1 MKSRKITNMLFLTVL
16 AFLLNT
22 LVYFA
27 FGNIYSSAI
36 LNYSTFQEQFSG
48 GIYQYRMLSVHV
60 LLCIYDLLGTLN
72 LDYSVF
78 KLKFLNPDSEP
89 RMFLAFYML
98 NTFFSALTAVMM
110 VLITESK
117 QFAATASE
125 KLLMATLSI
134 FVIALSQFVIVPYD
148 VSSYF
153 FLLLFFWVILKYLDN
168 KSSGNLLLLAVIL
181 AVSTLNRE
189 SAALSVSLGATLLC
203 ARFGLKKETIIPVA
217 ALAGTFLTV
226 YVVMRLM
233 AGIFTTND
241 GSLLLQNFTQP
252 KNILGLLF
260 WITFFAFTL
269 LISNGKEQT
278 KNILVFHSL
287 SAPYIVMCFYTGIL
301 YEARLYVPLFLTG
314 LILAKISAGRAPG
327 ELLD

>member
-1 MKSRKITNMLFLTVL
+1 MKFRKITNMLFLTVL

-22 LVYFA
+22 FVYFA
-27 FGNIYSSAI
+27 FGNIYSSSI
-36 LNYSTFQEQFSG
+36 LNYPAFQEQFSG
-48 GIYQYRMLSVHV
+48 GIYRYRILSVYA
-60 LLCIYDLLGTLN
+60 LLYIYDLLGTLN

-89 RMFLAFYML
+89 QMFLAFYML

-125 KLLMATLSI
+125 KVLMASLSI

-153 FLLLFFWVILKYLDN
+153 FLLLFFWVFLKYLNN
-168 KSSGNLLLLAVIL
+168 KSPGNFILLAVIV

-189 SAALSVSLGATLLC
+189 SAALSVSLAATLLC
-203 ARFGLKKETIIPVA
+203 SRFGLKKATIIPVA

-226 YVVMRLM
+226 YLGMRLV
-233 AGIFTTND
+233 AETFSTND
-241 GSLLLQNFTQP
+241 GNLLLQNFTQP
-252 KNILGLLF
+252 KNILGLVF
-260 WITFFAFTL
+260 WFTFFAFTL

-278 KNILVFHSL
+278 RNILVFHTL
-287 SAPYIVMCFYTGIL
+287 SAPYIVMCLYTGIL
-301 YEARLYVPLFLTG
+301 YEARLYVPLFLTI

>member
-1 MKSRKITNMLFLTVL
+1 MKFRKITNMLFLTVL

-22 LVYFA
+22 FVYFA
-27 FGNIYSSAI
+27 FGNIYSSSI
-36 LNYSTFQEQFSG
+36 LNYSAFQEQFSG
-48 GIYQYRMLSVHV
+48 GIYQYRILSVHV
-60 LLCIYDLLGTLN
+60 LLSIYDFLGTLN

-78 KLKFLNPDSEP
+78 KLKFLNPVSEP

-98 NTFFSALTAVMM
+98 NTFFLVLTAVMM

-117 QFAATASE
+117 KFAATASE

-153 FLLLFFWVILKYLDN
+153 FLLLFFWVLLKYLDN
-168 KSSGNLLLLAVIL
+168 KSSGNLLLLTVIL

-189 SAALSVSLGATLLC
+189 SAALSISLAATLLISQY
-203 ARFGLKKETIIPVA
+203 GLKKKTIIPVA

-278 KNILVFHSL
+278 RNILVFHSL

>member
-1 MKSRKITNMLFLTVL
+1 MLFLTVL

-22 LVYFA
+22 FVYFA
-27 FGNIYSSAI
+27 FGNIYSSSI
-36 LNYSTFQEQFSG
+36 LNYSAFQEQFSG
-48 GIYQYRMLSVHV
+48 GIYQYRILSVHV
-60 LLCIYDLLGTLN
+60 LLSIYDFLGTLN

-78 KLKFLNPDSEP
+78 KLKFLNPVSEP

-98 NTFFSALTAVMM
+98 NTFFLVLTAVMM

-117 QFAATASE
+117 KFAATASE

-153 FLLLFFWVILKYLDN
+153 FLLLFFWVLLKYLDN
-168 KSSGNLLLLAVIL
+168 KSSGNLLLLTVIL

-189 SAALSVSLGATLLC
+189 SAALSISLAATLLISQY
-203 ARFGLKKETIIPVA
+203 GLKKKTIIPVA

-278 KNILVFHSL
+278 RNILVFHSL

>member
-1 MKSRKITNMLFLTVL
+1 MKFRKITNMLFLTVL

-22 LVYFA
+22 FVYFA
-27 FGNIYSSAI
+27 FGNIYSSSI
-36 LNYSTFQEQFSG
+36 LNYSAFQEQFSG
-48 GIYQYRMLSVHV
+48 GIYQYRILSVYA
-60 LLCIYDLLGTLN
+60 LLYIYDLLGTLN

-89 RMFLAFYML
+89 QMFLAFYML
-98 NTFFSALTAVMM
+98 NTFFLVLTAVMM

-125 KLLMATLSI
+125 KLLMASLSI

-153 FLLLFFWVILKYLDN
+153 FLLLFLWVFLKYLDN
-168 KSSGNLLLLAVIL
+168 KSPGNFILLAVIV

-189 SAALSVSLGATLLC
+189 SAALSVSLAATLLC
-203 ARFGLKKETIIPVA
+203 SRFGLNKATIIPVA

-226 YVVMRLM
+226 YLGMRLV
-233 AGIFTTND
+233 AETFSTND
-241 GSLLLQNFTQP
+241 GNLLLQNFTQP
-252 KNILGLLF
+252 KNILGLVF
-260 WITFFAFTL
+260 WFTFFAFTL

-278 KNILVFHSL
+278 RNTLVFHSL
-287 SAPYIVMCFYTGIL
+287 SAPYIVMCLYTGIL

>member
-1 MKSRKITNMLFLTVL
+1 MKFRKITNMLFLTVL

-22 LVYFA
+22 FVYFA
-27 FGNIYSSAI
+27 FGNIYSSSI
-36 LNYSTFQEQFSG
+36 LNYSAFQEQFSG
-48 GIYQYRMLSVHV
+48 GIYQYRILSVHA
-60 LLCIYDLLGTLN
+60 LIYIYDLLGTLN

-89 RMFLAFYML
+89 QMFLAFYML
-98 NTFFSALTAVMM
+98 NTFFLVLTAVMM

-125 KLLMATLSI
+125 KVLMASLSI

-153 FLLLFFWVILKYLDN
+153 FLLLFFWVFVKYLDN
-168 KSSGNLLLLAVIL
+168 KSPGNFILLAVIV

-189 SAALSVSLGATLLC
+189 SAALSVSLAATLLC
-203 ARFGLKKETIIPVA
+203 SRSGLKKATIIPVA

-226 YVVMRLM
+226 YLGMRLV
-233 AGIFTTND
+233 AETFSTND
-241 GSLLLQNFTQP
+241 GNLLLQNFTQP
-252 KNILGLLF
+252 KNILGLVF
-260 WITFFAFTL
+260 WFTFFAFTI

-278 KNILVFHSL
+278 RNILVFHAL
-287 SAPYIVMCFYTGIL
+287 SAPYIVMCLYTGIL

>member
-1 MKSRKITNMLFLTVL
+1 MKFRKITNMLFLTVL

-22 LVYFA
+22 FVYFA
-27 FGNIYSSAI
+27 FGNIYSSSI
-36 LNYSTFQEQFSG
+36 LNYSAFQEQFSG
-48 GIYQYRMLSVHV
+48 GIYQYRILSVYA
-60 LLCIYDLLGTLN
+60 LLYIYDLLGTLN

-78 KLKFLNPDSEP
+78 KLKFLNPESEP
-89 RMFLAFYML
+89 QMFLAFYML
-98 NTFFSALTAVMM
+98 NTFFLVLTAVMM

-117 QFAATASE
+117 QFLATASE
-125 KLLMATLSI
+125 KLLMVAAAV

-153 FLLLFFWVILKYLDN
+153 FLLLFFWVLLKYLDN
-168 KSSGNLLLLAVIL
+168 KSSGNLLLLTVIL
-181 AVSTLNRE
+181 AVSTLIRE
-189 SAALSVSLGATLLC
+189 SAALSVSLAATLLISQY
-203 ARFGLKKETIIPVA
+203 GLKKETIIPVA

-278 KNILVFHSL
+278 RNILVFHSL
-287 SAPYIVMCFYTGIL
+287 SAPYIGMCFYSGIL

-314 LILAKISAGRAPG
+314 LILAKISAGRTPG